1 MDVIDN
7 SNIDGSCL
15 KRGKQ
20 HQDRKE
26 AAALGKNLC
35 RFVKSLP
42 LDWIIT
48 GHEGAFIRHEVI
60 SK

>member
-1 MDVIDN
+1 MDVTDN

-42 LDWIIT
+42 LD
-48 GHEGAFIRHEVI
+48 
-60 SK
+60 